1 MCYGKSSYE
10 LRLLPNPLSSHVGA
24 CSLEVVA
31 YYSGC
36 SSSHSPGCSDYSGYL
51 SNPGLDYD
59 YDYDSG
65 TCSDMYYLHTV
76 PTVVD
81 YADSHM
87 LALLS
92 STSIDN
98 P

>member
-1 MCYGKSSYE
+1 MA
-10 LRLLPNPLSSHVGA
+10 A

-36 SSSHSPGCSDYSGYL
+36 SSSHNSGCSDYSGYL
-51 SNPGLDYD
+51 SNPGPDSD
-59 YDYDSG
+59 SDSG
-65 TCSDMYYLHTV
+65 TYSNMYYLHTI
-76 PTVVD
+76 PAVVD
-81 YADSHM
+81 SANSHTM

-92 STSIDN
+92 SATTEN

>member
-10 LRLLPNPLSSHVGA
+10 PRLLPNPLSSQVA
-24 CSLEVVA
+24 TCSLEVVA

-36 SSSHSPGCSDYSGYL
+36 SSSHNSSCYDYSGYL
-51 SNPGLDYD
+51 SNPGPDSNS
-59 YDYDSG
+59 DSG
-65 TCSDMYYLHTV
+65 TCFDMYYLHIV
-76 PTVVD
+76 PSI
-81 YADSHM
+81 ADSTDSHTV

-92 STSIDN
+92 SVLTDN

>member
-1 MCYGKSSYE
+1 MCYGKSSYG
-10 LRLLPNPLSSHVGA
+10 LTLLPNQLSSQVA
-24 CSLEVVA
+24 VCSLEVMA

-36 SSSHSPGCSDYSGYL
+36 SSSHSSDCSNHLSNHGLDSDSDY
-51 SNPGLDYD
+51 
-59 YDYDSG
+59 G

-76 PTVVD
+76 PAVVD
-81 YADSHM
+81 SANSHTV

-92 STSIDN
+92 SALIDN

>member
-10 LRLLPNPLSSHVGA
+10 LRLLPNPLSSQVAG
-24 CSLEVVA
+24 CLLEVVA
-31 YYSGC
+31 YYSGY
-36 SSSHSPGCSDYSGYL
+36 SSSHSSDCSDYSGYL
-51 SNPGLDYD
+51 SNPGLDS
-59 YDYDSG
+59 DSNFG
-65 TCSDMYYLHTV
+65 TCSDMYYLHTI

-81 YADSHM
+81 FADSHIV

-92 STSIDN
+92 SASIDN

>member
-10 LRLLPNPLSSHVGA
+10 QTLLPNPLSSHVAA

-36 SSSHSPGCSDYSGYL
+36 SSSHNSGCYDYSGYL
-51 SNPGLDYD
+51 SNPGPDFDSDY
-59 YDYDSG
+59 G
-65 TCSDMYYLHTV
+65 TCSDMYYLQIIPSIVDSTDSHTV
-76 PTVVD
+76 
-81 YADSHM
+81 

-92 STSIDN
+92 SVLTDN

>member
-10 LRLLPNPLSSHVGA
+10 LRLLPNPLSSQVVA

-31 YYSGC
+31 YSSGC
-36 SSSHSPGCSDYSGYL
+36 SSSHNSGCPDYSGYL
-51 SNPGLDYD
+51 SNPGP
-59 YDYDSG
+59 DYDSG
-65 TCSDMYYLHTV
+65 TCSDMYYLHIV
-76 PTVVD
+76 PTNVD
-81 YADSHM
+81 FTDSHTV

-92 STSIDN
+92 SALTDN